1 LIESEIL
8 FHEVEDSEESDEY
21 EIYSQESEEPLKI
34 IETLTAIS
42 TLRKYITQSDGM
54 ELCHE
59 LLDKI
64 ESDIHNLQSR
74 ILKKENN

>member
-1 LIESEIL
+1 
-8 FHEVEDSEESDEY
+8 
-21 EIYSQESEEPLKI
+21 
-34 IETLTAIS
+34 
-42 TLRKYITQSDGM
+42 M

-74 ILKKENN
+74 ILKKENNWLFAFWLIWCNFDQ